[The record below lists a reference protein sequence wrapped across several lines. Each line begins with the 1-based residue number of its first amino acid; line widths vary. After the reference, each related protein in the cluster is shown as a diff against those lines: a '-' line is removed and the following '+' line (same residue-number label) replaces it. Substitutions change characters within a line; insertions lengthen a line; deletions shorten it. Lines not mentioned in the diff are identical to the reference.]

1 VTQRQAGKSC
11 WWWWWCDEEDDLKF
25 RSGGKGSYKQAFLW
39 RSLSLWRLTRKLSL
53 SRNEIWQNEGFV
65 TEEEEL
71 HMSRSMLKKPTAA
84 AAAMCVEL
92 AAGIKYAS
100 INGGSHI

>member
-1 VTQRQAGKSC
+1 VEEFELVEF
-11 WWWWWCDEEDDLKF
+11 DEEAL
-25 RSGGKGSYKQAFLW
+25 
-39 RSLSLWRLTRKLSL
+39 SLSLSL

-84 AAAMCVEL
+84 AAAAAMCVEL

-100 INGGSHI
+100 LNGSSHI

>member
-1 VTQRQAGKSC
+1 VEEFEFVEV
-11 WWWWWCDEEDDLKF
+11 DEEAL
-25 RSGGKGSYKQAFLW
+25 
-39 RSLSLWRLTRKLSL
+39 SLSLSLSL

-84 AAAMCVEL
+84 AAAAMCVEL

-100 INGGSHI
+100 INGSSHI